1 MKWITRERPKIDRIA
16 CPWLIRRFIDPEA
29 EIIFV
34 PDSQV
39 KLQAE
44 TLQAIPFDIPGVEF
58 THYENQCTFDY
69 FLKKYDLKDPALH
82 VMAPII
88 RGADTDDHAVASQS
102 AGLWAISAGMAF
114 LIRDD
119 YELLERGM
127 FIYDSLY
134 TWATY
139 LPQMKHV
146 QSPTEHLLLQIYRT
160 YLTQKGAKKTKAP
173 AWTAEL
179 RDMIQNHI
187 DTNLSLNL
195 KTVSEDL
202 NIHPTYLSREFSR
215 YFDDLS
221 FGEYIRKLRIEKA
234 IQLLETSTHSLSE
247 IGYLTGFSDQSHF
260 TRIFRQHTG
269 KSPSE
274 FRKNLAKR
282 KADPKG

>member
-39 KLQAE
+39 KSQAE
-44 TLQAIPFDIPGVEF
+44 ALQAIPFDIPGVEF

-119 YELLERGM
+119 YELLEKGM

-134 TWATY
+134 SWATY
-139 LPQMKHV
+139 LPQVKHV
-146 QSPTEHLLLQIYRT
+146 QSPAEQLLLQIYRT
-160 YLTQKGAKKTKAP
+160 YLIQKGEKKTKAP

-179 RDMIQNHI
+179 RDIIQNHI
-187 DTNLSLNL
+187 DTGLAMRCEHVRRQFGRDGATEQARRGL
-195 KTVSEDL
+195 
-202 NIHPTYLSREFSR
+202 
-215 YFDDLS
+215 DDAH
-221 FGEYIRKLRIEKA
+221 R
-234 IQLLETSTHSLSE
+234 
-247 IGYLTGFSDQSHF
+247 
-260 TRIFRQHTG
+260 
-269 KSPSE
+269 
-274 FRKNLAKR
+274 
-282 KADPKG
+282 

>member
-119 YELLERGM
+119 YELLEKGM

-134 TWATY
+134 SWATY
-139 LPQMKHV
+139 LPQVKHV
-146 QSPTEHLLLQIYRT
+146 QSPAEHLLLQIYRT
-160 YLTQKGAKKTKAP
+160 YLTQKGEKKTKTP

-202 NIHPTYLSREFSR
+202 NINPTYLSREFSR

-234 IQLLETSTHSLSE
+234 IQLLESSTHSLSE

>member
-16 CPWLIRRFIDPEA
+16 CPWLIRRFIDPGA

-39 KLQAE
+39 KSQAE
-44 TLQAIPFDIPGVEF
+44 RLQAIPFDIPGVEF

-69 FLKKYDLKDPALH
+69 FLKKYELKDPALH

-114 LIRDD
+114 MIQDD
-119 YELLERGM
+119 YELLEKGM

-134 TWATY
+134 SWATY
-139 LPQMKHV
+139 LPQVKHV
-146 QSPTEHLLLQIYRT
+146 QSPAEHLLLQIYRT
-160 YLTQKGAKKTKAP
+160 YLTQKGEKKTKPP

-179 RDMIQNHI
+179 RDIIQNHI

-202 NIHPTYLSREFSR
+202 DIHPTYLSREFSR

-234 IQLLETSTHSLSE
+234 IQLLESSTNSLSE

>member
-119 YELLERGM
+119 YELLEKGM

-134 TWATY
+134 SWATY
-139 LPQMKHV
+139 LPQVKHV
-146 QSPTEHLLLQIYRT
+146 QSPAEHLLLQIYRT
-160 YLTQKGAKKTKAP
+160 YLTQKGEKKTKAP

-179 RDMIQNHI
+179 RGMIQNHI

-202 NIHPTYLSREFSR
+202 NINPTYLSREFSR

-221 FGEYIRKLRIEKA
+221 FGEYIRKRRIEKA

-282 KADPKG
+282 KSDSKG